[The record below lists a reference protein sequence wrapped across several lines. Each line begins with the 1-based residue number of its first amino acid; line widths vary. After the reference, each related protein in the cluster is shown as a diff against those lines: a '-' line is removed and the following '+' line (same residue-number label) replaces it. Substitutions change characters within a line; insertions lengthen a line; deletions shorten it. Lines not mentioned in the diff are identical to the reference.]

1 VISNALLCVTNF
13 SKLLFAVFTEY
24 FCDLLVDSKSL
35 VFQNYYCVS
44 LFFSKLL
51 LCGTLC
57 VIVLTSMTIVSIADE
72 DPRVVHGSVV
82 LTESLLLWWTWN
94 CNQKFSLVVPS
105 SRLNFS
111 AFPCSHKN
119 SCYPLSQTTPCQ
131 TVHEIFKNVA
141 NASHTS
147 MHVSQHCPRWM
158 QSTGHNA
165 ESVHLCWAPFVIID
179 CHVLE
184 KKASFI
190 SWYNTI
196 VFLSLWSCTWVAFW
210 KNSHSQTTMH
220 SITLWQSFKW
230 LLSRLHIITAYYHC
244 HIN

>member
-82 LTESLLLWWTWN
+82 LTESLLL
-94 CNQKFSLVVPS
+94 
-105 SRLNFS
+105 
-111 AFPCSHKN
+111 
-119 SCYPLSQTTPCQ
+119 
-131 TVHEIFKNVA
+131 
-141 NASHTS
+141 
-147 MHVSQHCPRWM
+147 
-158 QSTGHNA
+158 
-165 ESVHLCWAPFVIID
+165 
-179 CHVLE
+179 
-184 KKASFI
+184 
-190 SWYNTI
+190 
-196 VFLSLWSCTWVAFW
+196 
-210 KNSHSQTTMH
+210 
-220 SITLWQSFKW
+220 
-230 LLSRLHIITAYYHC
+230 
-244 HIN
+244 